1 MGMGILHSMNSTILQ
16 LNHLYVIRL
25 SGGGAVW
32 LPALKKIFLK
42 PRVIF
47 PFFFPFLQLSDL
59 KEVVVET
66 EAVKPSCR
74 VRTTSLS
81 ITLLHS
87 PGWAKG
93 TAEELLCSSPTSIK
107 EEVFAL
113 SLNLPFWLLHL
124 ASGPR
129 MLPTHLTLLRKGTAF
144 SPRMGKRRVESD
156 CWSLRPDLYICKQ

>member
-1 MGMGILHSMNSTILQ
+1 MLHCQKSAQLYLAPVFSEMGMGILHSMNSTILQ

-66 EAVKPSCR
+66 EAVKPSCVSGQPLSLLLSYILQAELRGLQRSCCIPPHPASRRRSLLR
-74 VRTTSLS
+74 VS
-81 ITLLHS
+81 ISHFDFCTLPVA
-87 PGWAKG
+87 PG
-93 TAEELLCSSPTSIK
+93 SSPPI
-107 EEVFAL
+107 
-113 SLNLPFWLLHL
+113 
-124 ASGPR
+124 
-129 MLPTHLTLLRKGTAF
+129 
-144 SPRMGKRRVESD
+144 
-156 CWSLRPDLYICKQ
+156 